1 MKYYVH
7 TLTDAQN
14 DHEVHTETCFRLPD
28 ASNRQELG
36 EFNSCEPA
44 VRAARNLGYT
54 RVNGCY
60 WCCRNCHTS

>member
-7 TLTDAQN
+7 TLTDNQN

-28 ASNRQELG
+28 ANNRKELG
-36 EFNSCEPA
+36 EFSSCEPA
-44 VRAARNLGYT
+44 VKAAKNLGYT

-60 WCCRNCHTS
+60 WCC